1 LDFYFERSLVFLK
14 LIINR
19 LAEISNRVGFGKT
32 SQNEKEERFGDF
44 HIRLL
49 STEQKFRVGWD
60 DNKLQI

>member
-19 LAEISNRVGFGKT
+19 LAEISNRVGFGKA
-32 SQNEKEERFGDF
+32 SQNEKEERPGDF
-44 HIRLL
+44 HIGLL

-60 DNKLQI
+60 DNKL